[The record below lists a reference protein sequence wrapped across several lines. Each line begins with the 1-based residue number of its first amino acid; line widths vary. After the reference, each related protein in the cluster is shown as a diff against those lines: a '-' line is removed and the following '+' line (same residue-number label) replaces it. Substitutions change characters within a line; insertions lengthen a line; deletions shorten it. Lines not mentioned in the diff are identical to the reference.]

1 MRRLFTAL
9 LMLLTAALVITPL
22 LVSAGNAEQTCG
34 AGVVHLV
41 QRGENLFRISL
52 RYGTSM
58 SAIASANGI
67 ANIHRIYAGQQLI
80 IPCATG
86 QQTFS
91 QPILYVTPVAP
102 IVPITTTVQTTG
114 GAPTIAQIGSPN
126 VDCSRF
132 RATSPLDGLANG
144 SNVFYWDAA
153 PGATSYRVNIYNLEL
168 GGALMASYETSGVLT
183 RLQADASDGAVG
195 GGFHF
200 AWEVQAMVSDHIA
213 CSSPR
218 LAMLRSIAP
227 TPVPTTAPVVP

>member
-1 MRRLFTAL
+1 MRRLFIAL
-9 LMLLTAALVITPL
+9 LILLIITPV
-22 LVSAGNAEQTCG
+22 LVFAGNAEQTCG
-34 AGVVHLV
+34 TNVVHLV
-41 QRGENLFRISL
+41 QQGENLFRISL

-58 SAIASANGI
+58 NAIANANGI
-67 ANIHRIYAGQQLI
+67 VNIHRIYAGQQLI
-80 IPCATG
+80 IPCATTTT
-86 QQTFS
+86 QQPFS
-91 QPILYVTPVAP
+91 PSVLYITPQPLIIPVA
-102 IVPITTTVQTTG
+102 TVVQTG
-114 GAPTIAQIGSPN
+114 GAPTIAQLGSPN

-183 RLQADASDGAVG
+183 RLQGDVSDGAVG

-218 LAMLRSIAP
+218 LAMLRSLAP
-227 TPVPTTAPVVP
+227 TAVPTTAPAVP